1 MAALLFIPVGTFDY
15 WQAWLFMGVFVGS
28 STATT
33 VYLAIN
39 DPKLLERRMN
49 AGPAAEKKPTQKVK
63 SPPAKP
69 GAYYC

>member
-15 WQAWLFMGVFVGS
+15 WQAWLFMAVFVGS
-28 STATT
+28 SAATT

-49 AGPAAEKKPTQKVK
+49 AGAYCGNRANTGSFDQKT
-63 SPPAKP
+63 PI
-69 GAYYC
+69 